1 MFQMPLSASQKGR
14 VVEQLVAAAC
24 LLQSDGKLRVS
35 IPIVDDEGVD
45 LVVSHGQTD
54 RTLLLQVK
62 SRFSLHRGNYR
73 TQVRRVVLHPNPN
86 RLLLFVFYD
95 TARAALGD
103 TMWLVPSLAFAK
115 LLAGQK
121 QDRDTYA
128 FQSRFTSAGDM
139 WKSYRIPVQQLASE
153 LIRYLNAAHTR

>member
-1 MFQMPLSASQKGR
+1 MSLSASQKGR

-24 LLQSDGKLRVS
+24 LLQSDGRLRVS

-45 LVVSHGQTD
+45 LVVSHGETG

-62 SRFSLHRGNYR
+62 SRFSLNRGNYR
-73 TQVRRVVLHPNPN
+73 SQVRRVALHPSPN
-86 RLLLFVFYD
+86 RLLLFVYYD
-95 TARAALGD
+95 TDRAALGD
-103 TMWLVPSLAFAK
+103 TMWLIPSMGFAR

-121 QDRDTYA
+121 QDRDTYI

-139 WKSYRIPVQQLASE
+139 WRPYRIPVQELASG
-153 LIRYLNAAHTR
+153 LLHRLNAAPPP